1 MFIQNNFLMLKE
13 SVEDLWILTF
23 IKLLH
28 NVLQTN
34 SQKME
39 AENSPTK
46 MNHSSSLK
54 VHMD

>member
-1 MFIQNNFLMLKE
+1 MLKE

-28 NVLQTN
+28 NILQTN